1 MKIKNMTERDLTV
14 HVKGEKDAAGKA
26 FVFPAKAETE
36 VADKDWAAIKATTF
50 GAALNKA
57 HQLLPVRPRP
67 EPKEEGEGGDG
78 DKK

>member
-14 HVKGEKDAAGKA
+14 HVKGEKDTAGKA

-57 HQLLPVRPRP
+57 HQLLPVRPVV
-67 EPKEEGEGGDG
+67 KDEGEGDG

>member
-14 HVKGEKDAAGKA
+14 HVKSEKDTAGKA

-50 GAALNKA
+50 GAAVNKA
-57 HQLLPVRPRP
+57 HQLLPVRP
-67 EPKEEGEGGDG
+67 EAEEKAEGDVG
-78 DKK
+78 KK

>member
-14 HVKGEKDAAGKA
+14 HVKGEKDTESKA

-36 VADKDWAAIKATTF
+36 VAVKDWAAIKAMTF

-57 HQLLPVRPRP
+57 HQLLPVRP
-67 EPKEEGEGGDG
+67 EAKDEGEGEGDG